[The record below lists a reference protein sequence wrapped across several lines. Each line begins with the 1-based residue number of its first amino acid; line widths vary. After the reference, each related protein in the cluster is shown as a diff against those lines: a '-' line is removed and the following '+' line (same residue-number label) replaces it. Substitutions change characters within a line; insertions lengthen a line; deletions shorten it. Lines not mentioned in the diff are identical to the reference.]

1 MRIAKTPNVTP
12 QSTPPS
18 SPGSK
23 SSADNWA
30 PDERY
35 VWTALVPRLVDP
47 TKLVLVR
54 ALIEARRP
62 QSLDDLSL
70 LPELD
75 GDPREIQRHLSDMT
89 NAGALEVASAQA
101 GAGDRVPHYFF
112 PPEPTR

>member
-1 MRIAKTPNVTP
+1 MRIAKAPNATPH
-12 QSTPPS
+12 STPPS
-18 SPGSK
+18 SGGSK
-23 SSADNWA
+23 GAAAGWA

-35 VWTALVPRLVDP
+35 IWTSLVPRLVDP
-47 TKLVLVR
+47 TKLVLIR
-54 ALIEARRP
+54 ALIEVRRP

-89 NAGALEVASAQA
+89 NAGALEVVSAQA

-112 PPEPTR
+112 PPEQTR